1 VISTAGYRVGP
12 GEVEDSLLRHPAVA
26 QAAVIGSPDDLRGQI
41 IKAYVVLG
49 SGFDASDDLGRE
61 IQESVKQRLAVH
73 EYPRE
78 LEFIDELPMTTTG
91 KIRRIE
97 LRQRDQQS
105 KADGS

>member
-1 VISTAGYRVGP
+1 
-12 GEVEDSLLRHPAVA
+12 VA

-49 SGFDASDDLGRE
+49 ADFDASDELGRE

-91 KIRRIE
+91 KIRRID
-97 LRQRDQQS
+97 LRQRDQQA
-105 KADGS
+105 KTDGGG